1 MYEYGCCSMKGFIRE
16 INIGIERRQFQS
28 TSVNF
33 SDWGSLRLPQSEALD
48 YPSISI
54 DTVSTNMY
62 G

>member
-33 SDWGSLRLPQSEALD
+33 SDWSSLRLPQTEALD
-48 YPSISI
+48 YISISS
-54 DTVSTNMY
+54 DTVPTNMY